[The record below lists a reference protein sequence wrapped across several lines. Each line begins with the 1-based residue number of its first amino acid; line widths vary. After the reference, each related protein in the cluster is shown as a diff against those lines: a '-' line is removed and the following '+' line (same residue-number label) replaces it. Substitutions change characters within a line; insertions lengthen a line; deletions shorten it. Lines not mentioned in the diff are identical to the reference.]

1 MTASPTQTADLG
13 LPDTGEW
20 AKSLGVSR
28 EAIELYRQ
36 SDVIDLHVDSFIWT
50 RILGYDL
57 HARHG
62 RGPLG
67 ARFYSQVDLPR
78 LISGGV
84 TGAAWVITTN
94 PLGTARRRARA
105 FFENLEHLRRVLTAA
120 PDRVALVR
128 TAAEYRAAR
137 ESGRH
142 GAFLAVQGANAL
154 DHDLDDFG
162 RIPDRLVTRVTLVHL
177 TSSSFGSTSSPLTLR
192 DRGLTERG
200 RELVRRLDA
209 ERIFVDL
216 AHISKNGF
224 YDAVKVHDSSLPL
237 IVTHT
242 GVNGVYPHWRNLDD
256 DQIRTIADSG
266 GTVGVMYQASFL
278 GPSPLVGGV
287 SSVSVV
293 ADHLEHIVRVAGVD
307 HASLGSDWDGAIITP
322 RDMQTC
328 AELPKLVQCLLDK
341 RLKPEAIQKILGGNY
356 LRALSH
362 LRG

>member
-1 MTASPTQTADLG
+1 MTEDADFG

-50 RILGYDL
+50 RIFGYDL
-57 HARHG
+57 RKRHG

-67 ARFYSQVDLPR
+67 ARFYSQADLPR
-78 LISGGV
+78 LISAGV

-94 PLGTARRRARA
+94 PLGSSRRRARA
-105 FFENLEHLRRVLTAA
+105 FFENLSRLRRELTAA

-128 TAAEYRAAR
+128 NAAEYRAAR
-137 ESGRH
+137 ENGRH
-142 GAFLAVQGANAL
+142 GAFIAIQGGNAL
-154 DHDLDDFG
+154 DHDLDDYG
-162 RIPDRLVTRVTLVHL
+162 RIPDGVVTRVTLVHL
-177 TSSSFGSTSSPLTLR
+177 TSSSFGATSSPLALT
-192 DRGLTERG
+192 DSGLTGHG
-200 RELVRRLDA
+200 RDLVRRLDA

-224 YDAVKVHDSSLPL
+224 YDAVKVHDSSIPL

-242 GVNGVYPHWRNLDD
+242 GVSGVFPHWRNLDD
-256 DQIRTIADSG
+256 DQLRAIADSG

-278 GPSPLVGGV
+278 GPSWLVGGTNTA
-287 SSVSVV
+287 SLV
-293 ADHLEHIVRVAGVD
+293 ADHLEHIVRVVGED
-307 HASLGSDWDGAIITP
+307 HASLGSDWDGAIVTP

-328 AELPKLVQCLLDK
+328 VELPKLVQLLLDR
-341 RLKPEAIQKILGGNY
+341 RLRPEAIQKILGQNY
-356 LRALSH
+356 LRALRH
-362 LRG
+362 LRGA